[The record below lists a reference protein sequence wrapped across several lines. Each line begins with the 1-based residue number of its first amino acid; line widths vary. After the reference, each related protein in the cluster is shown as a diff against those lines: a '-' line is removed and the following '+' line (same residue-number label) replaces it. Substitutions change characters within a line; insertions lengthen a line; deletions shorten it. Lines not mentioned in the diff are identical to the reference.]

1 MRQSQAFYLDLIL
14 QKQSKEYILQFGL
27 LTAANFLS
35 KERLF
40 MKKLAILAAAALMC
54 ASLAA
59 CGSSSSTSSAASTSS
74 TSASASASASAS
86 TEGEEATTADG
97 TLVMGTNAAFPPYEY
112 YEGDKIV
119 GIDADIAQAI
129 GDKLGMDVTIEDM
142 DFSSLITAVQTGKI
156 DMVMAGMTVTPD
168 REKNVNFSDSYAKG
182 IQSIIVT
189 EDSEIASPDD
199 LEGHKIGVQESTTGH
214 IYCADD
220 YGEDNVIA
228 YTTGANAVE
237 ALKAGKV
244 DAVVIDNEPA
254 KAFVEANEGLKLLD
268 TAYTEEDYA
277 IAINKDNTELLD
289 KVNAALKELKD
300 DGTLDEII
308 AKYIKAE

>member
-1 MRQSQAFYLDLIL
+1 
-14 QKQSKEYILQFGL
+14 
-27 LTAANFLS
+27 
-35 KERLF
+35 

>member
-1 MRQSQAFYLDLIL
+1 
-14 QKQSKEYILQFGL
+14 
-27 LTAANFLS
+27 
-35 KERLF
+35 
-40 MKKLAILAAAALMC
+40 MKKLAILAAVALMC